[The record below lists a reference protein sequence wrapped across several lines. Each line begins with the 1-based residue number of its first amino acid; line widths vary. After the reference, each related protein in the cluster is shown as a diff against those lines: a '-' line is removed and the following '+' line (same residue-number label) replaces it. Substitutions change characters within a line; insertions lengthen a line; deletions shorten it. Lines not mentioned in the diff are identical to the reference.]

1 MKIILTI
8 VLLVG
13 IFMLGYSVFSFGL
26 SKAHSL
32 CILSSVSHLR
42 NEANAE
48 KYQET
53 MHVINGSL
61 NTISALFKPMM
72 WTGGI
77 LTLCAILGLVV
88 EVKKTKRHE
97 QNCPVAE
104 T

>member
-8 VLLVG
+8 ILFIG
-13 IFMLGYSVFSFGL
+13 IFMLGYSFFSFGL

-32 CILSSVSHLR
+32 CILSRVSNLR
-42 NEANAE
+42 NEANYE

-53 MHVINGSL
+53 MHDINENL
-61 NTISALFKPMM
+61 NTIGALFKPMM
-72 WTGGI
+72 WTGGV

-88 EVKKTKRHE
+88 EVKRTKRHE
-97 QNCPVAE
+97 QNCPTAG